1 MSGFAG
7 IVNLSGAPIDAE
19 LLAGMTD
26 SLVNRGPDARGLWH
40 DGCAGLGH
48 TLFRTTDEAASESQP
63 LSFDGKTWIVA
74 DARVDARAE
83 LVASLRAAGRDAS
96 MERPDVELILHA
108 WHAWGEDCASR
119 LMGDFAFAIWDAG
132 RKRLHC
138 ARDPLGIKPFFFAH
152 VGDTVVFSNS
162 LACVRRHPA
171 VSARLDDLA
180 IADFLIL
187 GYYLDGDAT
196 AFADIRRLLP
206 AHFATWTAE
215 TERQSRYWTLPI
227 EEPLYLRRREEYPE
241 QFAELLRV
249 AVRDRTRTDRVG
261 ILMSGG
267 LDSTLLASFTQEALR
282 KRRSGARVAS
292 FTSLLGPDDEERLY
306 AAAVA
311 THLGICA
318 SFFED
323 PNASGGVARVAPIA
337 LTAEP
342 NSDPGGV
349 AYYRG
354 IHREMARHGRVAFYG
369 EGPDNALKHEWKP
382 YLAWLW
388 QRRKFAR
395 LVRDVLGHV
404 TAHRRI
410 PLIPTLASKLVTRK
424 GPDSILDPFPTW
436 LNPGLVTRLDL
447 RERWRKGLAT
457 SLSCHPLRPESHG
470 SFALP
475 LWMNVFG
482 ALDHDYT
489 EVNLEFRHPYLD
501 IRLLRFML
509 RVPALPWCR
518 AKFLMRE
525 VARSRLPEEVRRR
538 PKTPIAGSPFM
549 YALPPLPEPDAAS
562 RTTLARYLNTM
573 EPDVPPDPPSG
584 SFWVDIRPGCLAAW
598 LREAGAE

>member
-7 IVNLSGAPIDAE
+7 IVNLSGAPIDMA

-26 SLVNRGPDARGLWH
+26 SLLNRGPDARGLWH

-48 TLFRTTDEAASESQP
+48 TLFRTTDEAECETQP

-138 ARDPLGIKPFFFAH
+138 ARDPLGIKPFFLAH

-180 IADFLIL
+180 IADFLVL
-187 GYYLDGDAT
+187 GYLLDSDAT
-196 AFADIRRLLP
+196 SFADIRRLPP
-206 AHFATWTAE
+206 AHSATWTPEGA
-215 TERQSRYWTLPI
+215 RQSRYWTLPI

-282 KRRSGARVAS
+282 ERGAGAQVAS
-292 FTSLLGPDDEERLY
+292 FTTLLGPDDEEHRY

-311 THLGICA
+311 SHLGIPA

-323 PNASGGVARVAPIA
+323 PNVSGGIGRVAPIA

-349 AYYRG
+349 AYRRG
-354 IHREMARHGRVAFYG
+354 IYREMARHGRVAFYG

-388 QRRKFAR
+388 KHRQFAR
-395 LVRDVLGHV
+395 LARDVLGHAI
-404 TAHRRI
+404 AHRRI
-410 PLIPTLASKLVTRK
+410 PLLPTLVSSLAAPK
-424 GPDSILDPFPTW
+424 GTANDMDPFPAW
-436 LNPGLVTRLDL
+436 LNPELVARLGL
-447 RERWRKGLAT
+447 RERWQNGGAAPQ
-457 SLSCHPLRPESHG
+457 SNHPLRPVSHG

-475 LWMNVFG
+475 LWLELFG
-482 ALDHDYT
+482 SFDIDFTDAA
-489 EVNLEFRHPYLD
+489 LEFRHPYLD
-501 IRLLRFML
+501 LRLLRYML

-518 AKFLMRE
+518 AKFLVRE
-525 VARSRLPEEVRRR
+525 VARDRLPEDVRRR
-538 PKTPIAGSPFM
+538 PKTPVAGNPFR
-549 YALPPLPEPDAAS
+549 YALPPLPGPDSTS
-562 RTTLARYLNTM
+562 RQTLARYLNTIDLDG
-573 EPDVPPDPPSG
+573 PHPPSSG
-584 SFWVDIRPGCLAAW
+584 VFRVDIRPECLAAW
-598 LREAGAE
+598 LREAQAE